1 MAERVLS
8 SPLNYI
14 FLRCLRSYDAPFL
27 RRRPHNS
34 GCINCAYYKTHLT
47 GVHKS
52 GERKTRGKKKKE
64 QEAVPVQSRAQLI
77 QPVGVCGVSQFGQSI
92 HSLHNDFQHVT
103 DFPQHPTGF
112 DSTKHWKAQT
122 VKGS

>member
-1 MAERVLS
+1 MMLPS
-8 SPLNYI
+8 S
-14 FLRCLRSYDAPFL
+14 DAD
-27 RRRPHNS
+27 
-34 GCINCAYYKTHLT
+34 LT
-47 GVHKS
+47 IQAALTVPIIKRIWQVYTSREKEKH
-52 GERKTRGKKKKE
+52 E

-122 VKGS
+122 VKGG

>member
-1 MAERVLS
+1 MLPS
-8 SPLNYI
+8 S
-14 FLRCLRSYDAPFL
+14 DAD
-27 RRRPHNS
+27 
-34 GCINCAYYKTHLT
+34 LT
-47 GVHKS
+47 VQAALTVPIIKHIWQVYTSQEK
-52 GERKTRGKKKKE
+52 EKQVEKKKE

-77 QPVGVCGVSQFGQSI
+77 QPVGVCGISQFGQSI